1 MCVYVWGLVWIDSV
15 CELAREQRKNRRTTE
30 SLYKQTGCVGS
41 WTLIFILVGISRER
55 TLEPS
60 SIQSHFCS
68 TMSHKSTQAAFQ
80 EIKEKKALYK
90 QRWVEGNSITHTSVA
105 NPFLSVCR
113 FYISGFVLNSQAQNV
128 YGVKKSNPCM
138 YYIILQTQR
147 FLPSLNMHTS
157 HQNQC
162 RKCSYFNFST

>member
-1 MCVYVWGLVWIDSV
+1 MYVWGLVWIDSV

-41 WTLIFILVGISRER
+41 WTLIFIVVGISRER

-68 TMSHKSTQAAFQ
+68 TMSHKSTQTAFQ

-90 QRWVEGNSITHTSVA
+90 QRWVEGNSITHTSVT
-105 NPFLSVCR
+105 NPFLSVCW
-113 FYISGFVLNSQAQNV
+113 FYISGFVLNRSSTVCLWGSRWRNRTWETLA
-128 YGVKKSNPCM
+128 C
-138 YYIILQTQR
+138 IIY
-147 FLPSLNMHTS
+147 FSKLNAFCHL
-157 HQNQC
+157 
-162 RKCSYFNFST
+162 